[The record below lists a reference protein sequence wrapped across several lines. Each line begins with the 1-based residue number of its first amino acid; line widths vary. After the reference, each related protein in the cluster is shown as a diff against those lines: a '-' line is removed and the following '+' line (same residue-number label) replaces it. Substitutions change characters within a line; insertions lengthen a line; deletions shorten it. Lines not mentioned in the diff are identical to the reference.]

1 MNFNISFNMGPL
13 MTSQTSQDKI
23 LFSLFSTFF
32 SPDRGFSL
40 GAGDR
45 HGNRMQGG
53 DLQQGLMIDVGGMK
67 KEPKGQTGVC
77 WK

>member
-1 MNFNISFNMGPL
+1 MAPL

-32 SPDRGFSL
+32 PPDWGFSL

-67 KEPKGQTGVC
+67 KGAKRTERSVLEIDFR
-77 WK
+77 